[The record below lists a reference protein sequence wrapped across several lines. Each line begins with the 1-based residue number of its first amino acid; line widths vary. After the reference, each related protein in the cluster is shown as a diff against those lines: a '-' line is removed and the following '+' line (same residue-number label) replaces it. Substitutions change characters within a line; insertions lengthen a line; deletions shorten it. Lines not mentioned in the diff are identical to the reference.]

1 MAQQAWYQLAK
12 RDGFGF
18 SNAKYTDML
27 LRPGSSNQAIHLGN
41 EEDSS
46 ALIIRS
52 KLVEAN
58 RPLVINQLVQSAS
71 SNTPLQLNSVYI
83 MKSNIFFNE
92 GIAASNLQT
101 PLVLTDCLISSNIQ
115 ALDVV
120 IQQLTATNATVSNLS
135 VPVQLT
141 ASQMDTPYLIASNIL
156 LTGVMDANKINIGS
170 LDVEFLR
177 VSNRIDTDDIHSSY
191 TKTSNLYVTEFAE
204 IPIMSNETLYSKAVY
219 VANNVETEDLLVTN
233 RIETP
238 HLQVTCNVST
248 PVLHADTITNNSI
261 QVDDRTT
268 TLNLT
273 AQDIATSNISTFTL
287 TSTTHSNSSLMY
299 GDQLFLAKSMTSPSI
314 SNLAMQTSVINAN
327 VRLVTPTISN
337 QQMATS
343 NLFVTAR
350 GSISNLH
357 TSNALVLYGTVCNLL
372 KVNELMQVENRL
384 EASNIY
390 VSELFSSN
398 QVGSNITVTSR
409 ITSLLAYSS
418 NIIVEC
424 NINVP
429 WITNSQLDT
438 SNIMV
443 TSNIITPHIDVTSN
457 IRTSNIT
464 VSNLYSSNQIGNT
477 VFVNSNLVSLL
488 INASNINVASNITV
502 PSINGDYITASN
514 LIMTSNIST
523 PILQVSS
530 NLMASNI
537 AVSNIQN
544 SNSTSIWSTVT
555 DRLTASNISVS
566 NLDVPIILNASNLN
580 VSLLFGSN
588 LHVTDRITASNATVC
603 NLVASNI
610 TGACNINTPMLIGD
624 TATFSNTVTSLN
636 LYALIETHTP
646 SLFASN
652 LYVTSNIAACNLSA
666 CNMQVKYQFDTSNIA
681 TQCATISNELTV
693 FKISA
698 SNMSLASNLTT
709 PYITVSNLTG
719 SQVNAQILNANQA
732 NTSNLTVVQVAT
744 TTRINA
750 SNIYSSNITSTVQMN
765 ASNIDTCNINTYGL
779 TVYQINNCNIITS
792 NIDVTTVTASSVTT
806 PLIYCSSNI
815 QASNASICNV
825 AANIIYYYSGS
836 NDYQTINETLTVKGV
851 SSTSTSGYFLYAY
864 SNIKAVDTYTSNLTV
879 SSNAIIPMLHVEQVM
894 ASNISASNTIDAP
907 SIVASNMTASNTIS
921 ALQLIGSNITASNKL
936 SSLTLFTSNA
946 TISNTVTT
954 LSVMASNITATSNLV
969 TPLINTSNLNS
980 SNISVATSLA
990 IGKSTAS
997 YPLDVQGDVN
1007 FSGLLYQGGQKYIG
1021 SQWTTSSES
1030 NSICITSC
1038 NVGINT
1044 SNPEF
1049 NLDVKGDVNFSG
1061 GLYQKGQKY
1070 IGSQWTT
1077 NSASNTISITSCN
1090 VGINTSNPE
1099 FDLDVKGNINF
1110 TGALYQKG
1118 QKYIGSQWTTNS
1130 ASNAISIT
1138 ACNVGI
1144 GTVAPNTA
1152 LDVMGA
1158 VTVSSNLVLK
1168 GTQSAPYISWAD
1180 DLGTGIYH
1188 NSLGQVGIMCA
1199 GSNLLSSSNNIVNV
1213 NGNFTVNSKQVRTL
1227 DVDDSDAILVA
1238 PFPAISVLS
1247 NRASASS
1254 TPLFALA
1261 LSVMTITD
1269 VKVAPSGAI
1278 YVAASCYYD
1287 SLPELYDAFGFKS
1300 SVTAPGFSTGNSDI
1314 SVLIKYGPDG
1324 TPIWMAVL
1332 DGDGE
1337 DVLNNIAISPVDESI
1352 YVGGSYRTNLTYY
1365 TPSGTQIL
1373 CTPPVNLDSF
1383 YLIKLNQFGG
1393 FQWVTYGT
1401 GYISAM
1407 VCDSLGAIWLSGIY
1421 YSDTSARYYDQSGA
1435 QYTTLPAGSGYG
1447 FAIKYSTTG
1456 AGAGSM
1462 SIAASVSIRD
1472 MQTDSSNSIYLYG
1485 DYTAPAT
1492 FTINNSVTLSTTSS
1506 QTHFIIRANSS
1517 GICQWASTPFL
1528 SLPGTQYAD
1537 ISGIAT
1543 DSAGNLYFTGIYASA
1558 NTGFTLKNMT
1568 GTNSAISLPSTGAS
1582 INYKNQYLIK
1592 TSSSG
1597 SVLWATYVTS
1607 ESTVRDLAIATDS
1620 TGNAFICAA
1629 SAPSIYDAGG
1639 TVSSISVPSSS
1650 SATIIKYNTSGVA
1663 QHATSFDNV
1672 SLVSNI
1678 LIKDTNS
1685 GFYLI
1690 TSPNENPPVIR
1701 NSANLTV
1708 ALPGQ
1713 VKNATNYIYKINDGF
1728 TLMTY
1733 RLAPLSSASNGT
1745 EKVLFNYDTRNSCNA
1760 TIEISDT
1767 NGTINSLILATNQSK
1782 SYFWYNGCWLTAS
1795 EFQAEL
1801 SADNLRIRG
1810 SVFMGGSINV
1820 TKPIV
1825 FSGIMV
1831 QKRSSKDYYNITQSL
1846 AIDGVTKNSN
1856 GVLTLDMNCNEIVP
1870 QYEAADS
1877 IRFNNKHV
1885 ELMRLTSTGKLGIG
1899 NANPLFPLDVQGDV
1913 NFTGTL
1919 FQNSK
1924 KYIGSRWT
1932 TNTAS
1937 NKIYTLNC
1945 NVGIGV
1951 TDPQRAL
1958 DVQGDINFSGLLYQG
1973 GQKYIGSQ
1981 WTTNSASNAIAI
1993 TGCNV
1998 GIGTSNATSP
2008 LTVAGDAAI
2017 AGSLNITNRINMN
2030 GILITKSTNA
2040 GTSTLTNNIEGYSKT
2055 SGNVTITADRSN
2067 VLQIMTGTFSNAT
2080 FSNGDLSV
2088 AGIIKQSGSALSTLY
2103 PPSNH
2108 THDAASAITGIL
2120 PLARGGTGVGSLT
2133 TNKLVSSDGTVVNS
2147 IADLHWTGTQLGIGT
2162 TVPSARLTVVAS
2174 ASNLLY
2180 LENNTGGIGSC
2191 ANIVFGTWVGA
2202 SNAVIGVVDENFS
2215 AHIRFLTRQPGA
2227 ATNAQVERMRI
2238 TNDGKVGIGNN
2249 APSAPLEVTGCISSI
2264 APLSGTAF
2272 QGLNSSMAA
2281 NGFTHIALGKTTST
2295 LSNATV
2301 IKYTHVADG
2310 SANNSAQFGVWG
2322 ATVITCLANGNVGI
2336 GTVTPTTALQVSGTV
2351 NATTLQQGGNEV
2363 ITVAGGKT
2371 ITGNL
2376 TVAGVLSGN
2385 GSGISNLNGSYIT
2398 SAISASYLPAADTN
2412 QAGIVRLEN
2421 TTNSSLT
2428 NRAATANAVRLAYER
2443 ADSAINNASSAYDRA
2458 STGITNAST
2467 AQSTADAALPK
2478 AGGTITGALTVNG
2491 TLGTNNWTIGQ
2502 IGVSFTDP
2510 GQKYGHLGFAY
2521 NGYLQYTMWYGRNNY
2536 GLFTGVHLSKWH
2548 ETLFQ
2553 MPDEYIG
2560 LIVVSLGIY
2569 DNVHT
2574 EELLMNQPTIDESLP
2589 VICLSSQS
2597 CQPACFGVISGQ
2609 EDDGT
2614 LRYIP
2619 TGAGSAVVPKETTD
2633 RRIWVN
2639 SLGEGAIWVCDQNG
2653 NVKNGD
2659 YITTSD
2665 VFGYGMRQND
2675 DVLHNYTVA
2684 KLTCSFSFDNPQP
2697 NIKMRYVLQDGSIT
2711 SKDIPG
2717 AIRAAFL
2724 GCTYH
2729 CG

>member
-41 EEDSS
+41 EDASS

-83 MKSNIFFNE
+83 MRSNIYFNE

-101 PLVLTDCLISSNIQ
+101 PLVLTDSLISSNIQ

-120 IQQLTATNATVSNLS
+120 IQQLTATNATVSNLY

-141 ASQMDTPYLIASNIL
+141 ACQMDTPYLIASNIL
-156 LTGVMDANKINIGS
+156 LTGVMDANKINISS

-177 VSNRIDTDDIHSSY
+177 VSNRIDTDDIHSSH

-204 IPIMSNETLYSKAVY
+204 IPIMSNETLYSKAIY
-219 VANNVETEDLLVTN
+219 VANNVETEDLVVTN
-233 RIETP
+233 RIATP

-343 NLFVTAR
+343 NLFVTVR

-424 NINVP
+424 NVKVP

-477 VFVNSNLVSLL
+477 VFVNSNLVSRL

-514 LIMTSNIST
+514 LIMTSNTST

-537 AVSNIQN
+537 AVSNIQS
-544 SNSTSIWSTVT
+544 SNSTSIWSKVT

-566 NLDVPIILNASNLN
+566 NLDVPIVLNASNLN

-588 LHVTDRITASNATVC
+588 LHVTNRITTSNATVC

-624 TATFSNTVTSLN
+624 TATFSNTVTSSN
-636 LYALIETHTP
+636 LYALIETRTP
-646 SLFASN
+646 LLFASN

-681 TQCATISNELTV
+681 TECATISNELTV

-792 NIDVTTVTASSVTT
+792 NIDVTTVTASSVSA

-851 SSTSTSGYFLYAY
+851 SSTSTSAYFLYAY

-879 SSNAIIPMLHVEQVM
+879 ASNAIIPLLNVGRVT
-894 ASNISASNTIDAP
+894 ASNITASNTINAP

-1044 SNPEF
+1044 PNPEF
-1049 NLDVKGDVNFSG
+1049 DLDVNGDVNFSGGLYQKGQKYIGSQWTTNSESNAISITACNVGINTPNPEFDLDVNGDVNFSG

-1077 NSASNTISITSCN
+1077 NSASNT
-1090 VGINTSNPE
+1090 
-1099 FDLDVKGNINF
+1099 
-1110 TGALYQKG
+1110 
-1118 QKYIGSQWTTNS
+1118 
-1130 ASNAISIT
+1130 ISIT

-1168 GTQSAPYISWAD
+1168 GTQSAPYITWAD

-1278 YVAASCYYD
+1278 YVAVLCYYD

-1373 CTPPVNLDSF
+1373 CTPPVDLDSF

-1447 FAIKYSTTG
+1447 FAIKYNANG

-1462 SIAASVSIRD
+1462 SITASVSIRD
-1472 MQTDSSNSIYLYG
+1472 IQTDSSNSIYLYG

-1492 FTINNSVTLSTTSS
+1492 FTINNSVTLSTASS

-1558 NTGFTLKNMT
+1558 YTAFTLKNMT
-1568 GTNSAISLPSTGAS
+1568 GTDSAFTFLSTGAS
-1582 INYKNQYLIK
+1582 ISYKNQYLIK
-1592 TSSSG
+1592 TNSSG
-1597 SVLWATYVTS
+1597 AVLWGTYVTC

-1629 SAPSIYDAGG
+1629 SAPTTIFDAGG
-1639 TVSSISVPSSS
+1639 AVSSISVPLSS

-1672 SLVSNI
+1672 TLVSNR

-1713 VKNATNYIYKINDGF
+1713 VKNARNYIYKINDGF
-1728 TLMTY
+1728 TLVTY

-1745 EKVLFNYDTRNSCNA
+1745 EKVLFNYDTRNSCNV

-1767 NGTINSLILATNQSK
+1767 NGTVNSLILATNQSK

-1831 QKRSSKDYYNITQSL
+1831 QKRSSKDYYNITQTL

-1899 NANPLFPLDVQGDV
+1899 NAEPLFPLDVQGDV

-1932 TNTAS
+1932 TNSAS
-1937 NKIYTLNC
+1937 NKIYTINC

-1998 GIGTSNATSP
+1998 GIGTSNPQYDLDVKGNFNFSGALYQGGQKYIGSQWTTNSTSNAVSITGCNVGIGTSNATSP

-2040 GTSTLTNNIEGYSKT
+2040 GTSTLTNNIDGYSKT
-2055 SGNVTITADRSN
+2055 SGNITITADRSN

-2088 AGIIKQSGSALSTLY
+2088 AGIIRQAGSSLSVLY

-2108 THDAASAITGIL
+2108 THDAASITGL
-2120 PLARGGTGVGSLT
+2120 LSLARGGTGVGSLT
-2133 TNKLVSSDGTVVNS
+2133 TNKLLSSDGTVVNS

-2162 TVPSARLTVVAS
+2162 TVPSTRLTVVAS
-2174 ASNLLY
+2174 SSNLLY

-2238 TNDGKVGIGNN
+2238 TNDGKVGIGTTT
-2249 APSAPLEVTGCISSI
+2249 PS
-2264 APLSGTAF
+2264 
-2272 QGLNSSMAA
+2272 
-2281 NGFTHIALGKTTST
+2281 
-2295 LSNATV
+2295 
-2301 IKYTHVADG
+2301 
-2310 SANNSAQFGVWG
+2310 
-2322 ATVITCLANGNVGI
+2322 
-2336 GTVTPTTALQVSGTV
+2336 TALQVSGTV

-2376 TVAGVLSGN
+2376 TVAGTLSGN
-2385 GSGISNLNGSYIT
+2385 GSGISNLSG
-2398 SAISASYLPAADTN
+2398 SAIGSGTVSASYLPTGDIN
-2412 QAGIVRLEN
+2412 QKGILQLEDSYTSSS
-2421 TTNSSLT
+2421 TTK
-2428 NRAATANAVRLAYER
+2428 AATPSSVK
-2443 ADSAINNASSAYDRA
+2443 SAYDRA
-2458 STGITNAST
+2458 GSAYDRAGSAYDRAGTAYDRADTAITNAST

-2491 TLGTNNWTIGQ
+2491 TLGINNWTIGQ

-2510 GQKYGHLGFAY
+2510 GYKYGHLGFAF
-2521 NGYLQYTMWYGRNNY
+2521 NGYLQYTMWYGKNNY

-2614 LRYIP
+2614 MRYIP
-2619 TGAGSAVVPKETTD
+2619 NGAGSAVVPKETTD
-2633 RRIWVN
+2633 RRIWIN